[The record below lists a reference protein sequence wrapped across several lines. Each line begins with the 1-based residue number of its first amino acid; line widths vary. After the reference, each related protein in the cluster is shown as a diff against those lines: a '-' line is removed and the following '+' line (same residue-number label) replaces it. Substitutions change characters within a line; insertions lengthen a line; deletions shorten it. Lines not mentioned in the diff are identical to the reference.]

1 MLIKISIELNLIY
14 VYSGTVCKYTNV
26 AICLSSCVTGID
38 WEKLPETE
46 PPQILP
52 YLPAKSKDDQ
62 ALTSDYNVI

>member
-1 MLIKISIELNLIY
+1 MY
-14 VYSGTVCKYTNV
+14 KYTNV

-62 ALTSDYNVI
+62 ALTSDYNVM